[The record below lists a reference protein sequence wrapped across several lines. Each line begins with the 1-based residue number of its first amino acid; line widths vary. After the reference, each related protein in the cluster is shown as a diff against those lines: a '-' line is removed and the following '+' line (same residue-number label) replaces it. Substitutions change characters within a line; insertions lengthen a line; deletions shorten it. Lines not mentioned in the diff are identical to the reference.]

1 MSSDA
6 LPLLSIRGV
15 GKTYAQPVLAEIDL
29 QLFGGEVLALTGE
42 NGAGKSTLSKI
53 VGGLERPGAGS
64 LELLGRPYAP
74 ASRREAEALG
84 VRMVMQELN
93 LLPTLSVAEN
103 LFLHDLPRRAGWID
117 RRRLRAA
124 AREAMA
130 QVGLEAIDP
139 DTLVGDLG
147 IGHQQ
152 MVEIARNLIGDC
164 RLLILDEPTAMLT
177 AREVDML
184 FEQVERLR
192 ERGVAIVYISHRL
205 EELARISQRIAVLR
219 DGRLVCVEPIERYD
233 ADQLVTLMVGRDL
246 GERFDLGPR
255 QTGAPLLRVERLSRR
270 GKVHEVSFEVRAG
283 EIFGISG
290 LIGSGRTELLRL
302 IYGADR
308 ADGGQVLLG
317 DPPQRLSLRS
327 PADSVRQGVA
337 LITEDRKGEGLLLDQ
352 SISANLALGNL
363 PALARH
369 GVIDRRREEALARR
383 QVEAL
388 RVRCADTAQAVGEL
402 SGGNQQK
409 VVIGRWLERDCQV
422 LLFDEPTRGI
432 DVGAKFDIY
441 ALLAELTRRGKA
453 LVVVSSD
460 LRELM
465 LICDRIGVLSAGR
478 YGGHL
483 RARCL
488 DPGRAAGGGL
498 RRLQETR
505 RAAGDVVNTQRK
517 EPEMSD
523 PTSSATAAAAPTL
536 RRGNYFG
543 LGTYLGLAGA
553 LLAMIALFSA
563 LSSHFLSYGTFLA
576 IANQIPDLVVLA
588 VGMTFILIVGGID
601 LSVGSVLALAASAV
615 SLATLGWGWGVLPA
629 AMLGMACATLA
640 GCVTGSITVAWR
652 IPSFIVSLG
661 VLEMARGLAYQMT
674 DSRTAYI
681 GDAYAW
687 LSNPLA
693 FGISPA
699 FVIAL
704 LVMFAAQAVLTRTVF
719 GRYLIGIG
727 TNEEAVRLAGVNPK
741 PYKIAVFALM
751 GLLAGLAALFQISRL
766 EAADPNAGVGLEL
779 QVIAA
784 VVIGG
789 TSLMGG
795 RGSVVSTFFGVLIIS
810 VLAAGLAQIG
820 ASEPTKRIITG
831 AVIVVAV
838 VLDTYRSHRARRQG

>member
-74 ASRREAEALG
+74 GSRREAEALG

-219 DGRLVCVEPIERYD
+219 DGHLVCVEPIERYD
-233 ADQLVTLMVGRDL
+233 ADQLVTLMVGREL
-246 GERFDLGPR
+246 GERFDLGTR
-255 QTGAPLLRVERLSRR
+255 QIGAPLLRVERLSRR

-441 ALLAELTRRGKA
+441 ALLGELTRRGKA

-478 YGGHL
+478 M
-483 RARCL
+483 
-488 DPGRAAGGGL
+488 
-498 RRLQETR
+498 
-505 RAAGDVVNTQRK
+505 VNTFERDAWTQ
-517 EPEMSD
+517 D
-523 PTSSATAAAAPTL
+523 
-536 RRGNYFG
+536 
-543 LGTYLGLAGA
+543 A
-553 LLAMIALFSA
+553 LLAAAFAGYKKRDAL
-563 LSSHFLSYGTFLA
+563 
-576 IANQIPDLVVLA
+576 
-588 VGMTFILIVGGID
+588 
-601 LSVGSVLALAASAV
+601 
-615 SLATLGWGWGVLPA
+615 LAT
-629 AMLGMACATLA
+629 
-640 GCVTGSITVAWR
+640 S
-652 IPSFIVSLG
+652 
-661 VLEMARGLAYQMT
+661 
-674 DSRTAYI
+674 
-681 GDAYAW
+681 
-687 LSNPLA
+687 
-693 FGISPA
+693 
-699 FVIAL
+699 
-704 LVMFAAQAVLTRTVF
+704 
-719 GRYLIGIG
+719 
-727 TNEEAVRLAGVNPK
+727 
-741 PYKIAVFALM
+741 
-751 GLLAGLAALFQISRL
+751 
-766 EAADPNAGVGLEL
+766 
-779 QVIAA
+779 
-784 VVIGG
+784 
-789 TSLMGG
+789 
-795 RGSVVSTFFGVLIIS
+795 
-810 VLAAGLAQIG
+810 
-820 ASEPTKRIITG
+820 
-831 AVIVVAV
+831 
-838 VLDTYRSHRARRQG
+838 

>member
-74 ASRREAEALG
+74 GSRREAEALG

-233 ADQLVTLMVGRDL
+233 ADQLVTLMVGREL

-363 PALARH
+363 PALPRH

-478 YGGHL
+478 MVDTFE
-483 RARCL
+483 RDAW
-488 DPGRAAGGGL
+488 
-498 RRLQETR
+498 
-505 RAAGDVVNTQRK
+505 TQ
-517 EPEMSD
+517 D
-523 PTSSATAAAAPTL
+523 
-536 RRGNYFG
+536 
-543 LGTYLGLAGA
+543 A
-553 LLAMIALFSA
+553 LLAAAFAGYKKRDAL
-563 LSSHFLSYGTFLA
+563 
-576 IANQIPDLVVLA
+576 
-588 VGMTFILIVGGID
+588 
-601 LSVGSVLALAASAV
+601 
-615 SLATLGWGWGVLPA
+615 LAT
-629 AMLGMACATLA
+629 
-640 GCVTGSITVAWR
+640 S
-652 IPSFIVSLG
+652 
-661 VLEMARGLAYQMT
+661 
-674 DSRTAYI
+674 
-681 GDAYAW
+681 
-687 LSNPLA
+687 
-693 FGISPA
+693 
-699 FVIAL
+699 
-704 LVMFAAQAVLTRTVF
+704 
-719 GRYLIGIG
+719 
-727 TNEEAVRLAGVNPK
+727 
-741 PYKIAVFALM
+741 
-751 GLLAGLAALFQISRL
+751 
-766 EAADPNAGVGLEL
+766 
-779 QVIAA
+779 
-784 VVIGG
+784 
-789 TSLMGG
+789 
-795 RGSVVSTFFGVLIIS
+795 
-810 VLAAGLAQIG
+810 
-820 ASEPTKRIITG
+820 
-831 AVIVVAV
+831 
-838 VLDTYRSHRARRQG
+838 

>member
-1 MSSDA
+1 
-6 LPLLSIRGV
+6 
-15 GKTYAQPVLAEIDL
+15 
-29 QLFGGEVLALTGE
+29 
-42 NGAGKSTLSKI
+42 
-53 VGGLERPGAGS
+53 
-64 LELLGRPYAP
+64 
-74 ASRREAEALG
+74 
-84 VRMVMQELN
+84 
-93 LLPTLSVAEN
+93 
-103 LFLHDLPRRAGWID
+103 
-117 RRRLRAA
+117 
-124 AREAMA
+124 MA

-478 YGGHL
+478 MVDTFE
-483 RARCL
+483 RDAW
-488 DPGRAAGGGL
+488 
-498 RRLQETR
+498 
-505 RAAGDVVNTQRK
+505 TQ
-517 EPEMSD
+517 D
-523 PTSSATAAAAPTL
+523 
-536 RRGNYFG
+536 
-543 LGTYLGLAGA
+543 A
-553 LLAMIALFSA
+553 LLAAAFAGYKKRDAL
-563 LSSHFLSYGTFLA
+563 
-576 IANQIPDLVVLA
+576 
-588 VGMTFILIVGGID
+588 
-601 LSVGSVLALAASAV
+601 
-615 SLATLGWGWGVLPA
+615 LAT
-629 AMLGMACATLA
+629 
-640 GCVTGSITVAWR
+640 S
-652 IPSFIVSLG
+652 
-661 VLEMARGLAYQMT
+661 
-674 DSRTAYI
+674 
-681 GDAYAW
+681 
-687 LSNPLA
+687 
-693 FGISPA
+693 
-699 FVIAL
+699 
-704 LVMFAAQAVLTRTVF
+704 
-719 GRYLIGIG
+719 
-727 TNEEAVRLAGVNPK
+727 
-741 PYKIAVFALM
+741 
-751 GLLAGLAALFQISRL
+751 
-766 EAADPNAGVGLEL
+766 
-779 QVIAA
+779 
-784 VVIGG
+784 
-789 TSLMGG
+789 
-795 RGSVVSTFFGVLIIS
+795 
-810 VLAAGLAQIG
+810 
-820 ASEPTKRIITG
+820 
-831 AVIVVAV
+831 
-838 VLDTYRSHRARRQG
+838 

>member
-233 ADQLVTLMVGRDL
+233 ADQLVTLMVGREL
-246 GERFDLGPR
+246 GERFDLGTR
-255 QTGAPLLRVERLSRR
+255 QIGAPLLRVERLSRR

-465 LICDRIGVLSAGR
+465 LICDRM

-483 RARCL
+483 RARRL

>member
-74 ASRREAEALG
+74 GSRREAEALG

-205 EELARISQRIAVLR
+205 EELARISHRIAVLR
-219 DGRLVCVEPIERYD
+219 DGHLVCVEPIERYD
-233 ADQLVTLMVGRDL
+233 ADQLVTLMVGREL

-478 YGGHL
+478 MVDTFE
-483 RARCL
+483 RDAW
-488 DPGRAAGGGL
+488 
-498 RRLQETR
+498 
-505 RAAGDVVNTQRK
+505 TQ
-517 EPEMSD
+517 D
-523 PTSSATAAAAPTL
+523 
-536 RRGNYFG
+536 
-543 LGTYLGLAGA
+543 A
-553 LLAMIALFSA
+553 LLAAAFAGYKKRDAL
-563 LSSHFLSYGTFLA
+563 
-576 IANQIPDLVVLA
+576 
-588 VGMTFILIVGGID
+588 
-601 LSVGSVLALAASAV
+601 
-615 SLATLGWGWGVLPA
+615 LAT
-629 AMLGMACATLA
+629 T
-640 GCVTGSITVAWR
+640 
-652 IPSFIVSLG
+652 
-661 VLEMARGLAYQMT
+661 
-674 DSRTAYI
+674 
-681 GDAYAW
+681 
-687 LSNPLA
+687 
-693 FGISPA
+693 
-699 FVIAL
+699 
-704 LVMFAAQAVLTRTVF
+704 
-719 GRYLIGIG
+719 
-727 TNEEAVRLAGVNPK
+727 
-741 PYKIAVFALM
+741 
-751 GLLAGLAALFQISRL
+751 
-766 EAADPNAGVGLEL
+766 
-779 QVIAA
+779 
-784 VVIGG
+784 
-789 TSLMGG
+789 
-795 RGSVVSTFFGVLIIS
+795 
-810 VLAAGLAQIG
+810 
-820 ASEPTKRIITG
+820 
-831 AVIVVAV
+831 
-838 VLDTYRSHRARRQG
+838 